1 MKTKINGSSSK
12 SDTRKLVK
20 ELRNAN
26 LFMTMSEIAQ
36 KANISKQRVFKILK
50 QEGLPT
56 KRKIKKSL
64 YACPV
69 CGTVSAFKF
78 CSTDCKRKWR
88 QIKIVCTRCGK
99 LFTRDTKQFL
109 RNYRHYGGGA
119 FCSVSCSAKWIGEH
133 YGFKRFPNHIST
145 FMKAK
150 QGVRQ

>member
-1 MKTKINGSSSK
+1 MKTKINSSPSE
-12 SDTRKLVK
+12 SNTRKLVK
-20 ELRNAN
+20 DFRNAN

-56 KRKIKKSL
+56 KRKIKKYL
-64 YACPV
+64 YECPV

-78 CSTDCKRKWR
+78 CSTDCKRKWQ

-109 RNYRHYGGGA
+109 RNYRRYGGSEVG
-119 FCSVSCSAKWIGEH
+119 WI
-133 YGFKRFPNHIST
+133 
-145 FMKAK
+145 
-150 QGVRQ
+150 